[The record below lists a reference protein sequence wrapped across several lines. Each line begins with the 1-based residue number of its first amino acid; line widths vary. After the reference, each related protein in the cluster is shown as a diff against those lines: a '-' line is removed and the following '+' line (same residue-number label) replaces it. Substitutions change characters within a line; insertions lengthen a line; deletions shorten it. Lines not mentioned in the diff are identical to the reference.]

1 MPRSG
6 GIFSLIPGYFA
17 VDGTTIEVSQHNP
30 VFEDVAQALT
40 DSLPR
45 DGSAPMTGN
54 LPMGSNKITGLA
66 AGTNPADAVRFDQL
80 PTVTPTTATLT
91 AGTDAQGQPMA
102 FPVAED
108 VASTFPAYRPLPIGG
123 AVHALAVGLDIDGRA
138 AYALQSA
145 AGPQRADVHEMATS
159 LALARLE
166 ASCRVS
172 GFLRAAL

>member
-1 MPRSG
+1 MNREYRRRLAAKAPALARLAAACCFDSG
-6 GIFSLIPGYFA
+6 PAGLRA
-17 VDGTTIEVSQHNP
+17 VIHPKAMS
-30 VFEDVAQALT
+30 ALT
-40 DSLPR
+40 RAFERML
-45 DGSAPMTGN
+45 
-54 LPMGSNKITGLA
+54 K
-66 AGTNPADAVRFDQL
+66 AG
-80 PTVTPTTATLT
+80 
-91 AGTDAQGQPMA
+91 GQPMA